1 MKNFLRFI
9 IICILGVLF
18 HFLYEWSG
26 ENIFVGFF
34 TSINESTWEHLKL
47 LFFPMLFVTI
57 FELTF
62 LKEKIQVLLPKR
74 TLGILSG
81 MVFIVV
87 TFYTF
92 WGITGKLIDWI
103 NISIYVFAV
112 YFALVMENCISRKKK
127 LPDVSICIAILITL
141 IILFIIFTLHS
152 PGVGI
157 FYNLSLHPKG

>member
-62 LKEKIQVLLPKR
+62 LNKKIQVLLPKR

-112 YFALVMENCISRKKK
+112 YFALIMENCISRKKK

-141 IILFIIFTLHS
+141 IILFIIFSLHS

>member
-62 LKEKIQVLLPKR
+62 LKKKIQVLLPKR

-112 YFALVMENCISRKKK
+112 YFALIMENCISRKKK

-141 IILFIIFTLHS
+141 IILFIIFSLHS

>member
-1 MKNFLRFI
+1 MKNFLKFI

-62 LKEKIQVLLPKR
+62 LKKKIQVLLPKR

-112 YFALVMENCISRKKK
+112 YFALVMEHCISRKKK

>member
-57 FELTF
+57 FELIF
-62 LKEKIQVLLPKR
+62 LKKKIQVLLPKR

-112 YFALVMENCISRKKK
+112 YFALIMENCISRKKK

>member
-62 LKEKIQVLLPKR
+62 LKKKIQVLLPKR

-112 YFALVMENCISRKKK
+112 YFALLMENCISRKKK

-141 IILFIIFTLHS
+141 IILFIIFSLHS